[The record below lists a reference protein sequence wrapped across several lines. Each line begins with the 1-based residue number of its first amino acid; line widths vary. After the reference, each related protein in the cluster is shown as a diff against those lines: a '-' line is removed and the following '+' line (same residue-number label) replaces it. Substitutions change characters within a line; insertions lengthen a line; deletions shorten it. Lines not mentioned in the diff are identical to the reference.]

1 MQVVAHLLTKFVA
14 CRGDYH
20 VLTYE
25 EGQVGDGVVRAPHQ
39 EPHTQEELEIL
50 EEKCCEASDKID
62 EASKQHCGLPAE
74 AVKWG
79 LGPRVS
85 AVHTRAYKS
94 FVIPQRKQPSV
105 LPAQNTVCIS
115 IGLKSSAQ
123 TQLLCTSARHVL
135 WPDTFH
141 NNTIIFNR
149 QKETILHS
157 TFFNVS

>member
-1 MQVVAHLLTKFVA
+1 MASIGNH
-14 CRGDYH
+14 D

-39 EPHTQEELEIL
+39 EPHAQEELEIL

-123 TQLLCTSARHVL
+123 TQLLCTSAQHVL
-135 WPDTFH
+135 WRDTFH
-141 NNTIIFNR
+141 NNIIIFNR
-149 QKETILHS
+149 QKKTILHS
-157 TFFNVS
+157 KFFNVS

>member
-1 MQVVAHLLTKFVA
+1 MSNVARCGKKSQVVV
-14 CRGDYH
+14 

-25 EGQVGDGVVRAPHQ
+25 EGQVGDGVVCAPHQ

-50 EEKCCEASDKID
+50 EEKRCEASDKID

-123 TQLLCTSARHVL
+123 TQLLCTSARHVFMCYGQTHFIT
-135 WPDTFH
+135 P
-141 NNTIIFNR
+141 
-149 QKETILHS
+149 S
-157 TFFNVS
+157 